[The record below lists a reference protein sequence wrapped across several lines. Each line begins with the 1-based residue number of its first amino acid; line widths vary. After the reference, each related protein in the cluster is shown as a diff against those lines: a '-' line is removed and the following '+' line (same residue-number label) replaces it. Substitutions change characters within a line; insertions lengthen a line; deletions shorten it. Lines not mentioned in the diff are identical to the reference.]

1 MKRTFLSLLF
11 VITSGLIVSAQ
22 EPVLVTPPGR
32 PIPCA
37 VITADQVSGVY
48 RDGTSELRLLALGPD
63 KLKIEFKIDWTI
75 DGYYSNDGYHP
86 NTGDAV
92 GEATIEGNVAR
103 FLTGDTK
110 KCKITLTFLTNR
122 LEVTQ
127 EGSAADCGF
136 GHHVVVATGT
146 YRRIKGGHARL
157 VRLRKY
163 FGRWRGLKSPPVNTR

>member
-1 MKRTFLSLLF
+1 MKRTFLFLLCL
-11 VITSGLIVSAQ
+11 VTSGFVVSAQ
-22 EPVLVTPPGR
+22 ELVFVTPQGPQ
-32 PIPCA
+32 PLSQ

-48 RDGTSELRLLALGPD
+48 RDGSSELRLQALGPD
-63 KLKIEFKIDWTI
+63 KLKIEFKNDWTI
-75 DGYYSNDGYHP
+75 AGYYSNDGYHP

-103 FLTGDTK
+103 YVTGDTK

-122 LEVTQ
+122 LEVTK

-136 GHHVVVATGT
+136 RHHVVVATGT

-157 VRLRKY
+157 VRLR
-163 FGRWRGLKSPPVNTR
+163 